1 MSTSI
6 TPAEEVL
13 TLATVLGAYGIKGWV
28 RLWVNL
34 EDPSALRH
42 LSPLTLHKPSGH
54 NPSGHNPSG
63 HNPSGHKPS
72 GHKPSG
78 HKPSDVPVA
87 AARPVVIEAL
97 QRQGKGYTARLSGVE
112 DRTAAEALKGSEI
125 RMPTA
130 RFPEADDGDFYWRD
144 LEGLQVWCQEGESR
158 LLLGTVQRLLETGAN
173 DVLVVAPCDG
183 SIDDRERLIPW
194 LPDEVIKQVDLQE
207 RTIAVSW
214 FIDV

>member
-6 TPAEEVL
+6 APAEEGL

-34 EDPSALRH
+34 EDPSALTH

-54 NPSGHNPSG
+54 KPAGHQ
-63 HNPSGHKPS
+63 
-72 GHKPSG
+72 
-78 HKPSDVPVA
+78 PSDFPAPAV
-87 AARPVVIEAL
+87 RPVIIEAL

-112 DRTAAEALKGSEI
+112 DRTAAEALKGSDI

-130 RFPEADDGDFYWRD
+130 QFPQADDGDFYWRD
-144 LEGLQVWCQEGESR
+144 LEGLQVWCEEGESR
-158 LLLGTVQRLLETGAN
+158 LLLGIVQRLLETGAN
-173 DVLVVAPCDG
+173 DVLVVTPSEG

>member
-6 TPAEEVL
+6 APSEEFL

-54 NPSGHNPSG
+54 N
-63 HNPSGHKPS
+63 
-72 GHKPSG
+72 PSG

-207 RTIAVSW
+207 STIAVSW
-214 FIDV
+214 FVDV

>member
-6 TPAEEVL
+6 APSEEVL

-34 EDPSALRH
+34 EDPSALTH
-42 LSPLTLHKPSGH
+42 LSPLTLHKSSGH
-54 NPSGHNPSG
+54 NPSGHQ
-63 HNPSGHKPS
+63 
-72 GHKPSG
+72 
-78 HKPSDVPVA
+78 PSDAPLL
-87 AARPVVIEAL
+87 AARPVIIEAL

-125 RMPTA
+125 RMPKA
-130 RFPEADDGDFYWRD
+130 RFPKADDGDFYWRD
-144 LEGLQVWCQEGESR
+144 LEGLQVWCEESESR

-173 DVLVVAPCDG
+173 DVLVVRPCDG

-207 RTIAVSW
+207 KTITVSW

>member
-6 TPAEEVL
+6 APAEEGL

-34 EDPSALRH
+34 EDPSALTH
-42 LSPLTLHKPSGH
+42 LSPLTLHKP
-54 NPSGHNPSG
+54 P
-63 HNPSGHKPS
+63 GHKPA
-72 GHKPSG
+72 GHQ
-78 HKPSDVPVA
+78 PSDVPA
-87 AARPVVIEAL
+87 PAARPVIIEAL

-112 DRTAAEALKGSEI
+112 DRTAAEALKGSDI

-130 RFPEADDGDFYWRD
+130 QFPQADDGDFYWRD
-144 LEGLQVWCQEGESR
+144 LEGLQVWCEEGESR
-158 LLLGTVQRLLETGAN
+158 LLLGIVQRLLETGAN
-173 DVLVVAPCDG
+173 DVLVVTPSEG

>member
-6 TPAEEVL
+6 APAEEGL

-34 EDPSALRH
+34 EDPSALTH

-54 NPSGHNPSG
+54 KPAGHQ
-63 HNPSGHKPS
+63 
-72 GHKPSG
+72 
-78 HKPSDVPVA
+78 PSDVPA
-87 AARPVVIEAL
+87 PAARPVIIEAL

-112 DRTAAEALKGSEI
+112 DRTAAEALKGSDI

-130 RFPEADDGDFYWRD
+130 QFPQADDGDFYWRD
-144 LEGLQVWCQEGESR
+144 LEGLQVWCEEGESR
-158 LLLGTVQRLLETGAN
+158 LLLGIVQRLLETGAN
-173 DVLVVAPCDG
+173 DVLVVTPSEG

-194 LPDEVIKQVDLQE
+194 LADEVIKQVDLQE

>member
-6 TPAEEVL
+6 APAEEVL

-34 EDPSALRH
+34 EDPSALTH

-54 NPSGHNPSG
+54 KPAGHQ
-63 HNPSGHKPS
+63 
-72 GHKPSG
+72 
-78 HKPSDVPVA
+78 PSDVPA
-87 AARPVVIEAL
+87 PAARPVIIEAL

-112 DRTAAEALKGSEI
+112 DRTAAEALKGSDI

-130 RFPEADDGDFYWRD
+130 QFPQADDGDFYWRD
-144 LEGLQVWCQEGESR
+144 LEGLQVWCEEGESR
-158 LLLGTVQRLLETGAN
+158 LLLGIVQRLLETGAN
-173 DVLVVAPCDG
+173 DVLVVTPSEG

>member
-6 TPAEEVL
+6 APAEEGL

-34 EDPSALRH
+34 EDPSALTH
-42 LSPLTLHKPSGH
+42 LSPLTLHR
-54 NPSGHNPSG
+54 
-63 HNPSGHKPS
+63 PSGHKPA
-72 GHKPSG
+72 GHQ
-78 HKPSDVPVA
+78 PSDVPA
-87 AARPVVIEAL
+87 PAARPVIIEAL

-112 DRTAAEALKGSEI
+112 DRTAAEALKGSDI

-130 RFPEADDGDFYWRD
+130 QFPQADDGDFYWRD
-144 LEGLQVWCQEGESR
+144 LEGLQVWCEEGESR
-158 LLLGTVQRLLETGAN
+158 LLLGIVQRLLETGAN
-173 DVLVVAPCDG
+173 DVLVVTPSEG

>member
-6 TPAEEVL
+6 APAEEGL

-34 EDPSALRH
+34 EDPSALTH
-42 LSPLTLHKPSGH
+42 LSPLTLHKA
-54 NPSGHNPSG
+54 
-63 HNPSGHKPS
+63 SGHKPS
-72 GHKPSG
+72 GHQ
-78 HKPSDVPVA
+78 PSDVPA
-87 AARPVVIEAL
+87 PAARPVVIEAL
-97 QRQGKGYTARLSGVE
+97 QWQGKGYTARLSGVE

-130 RFPEADDGDFYWRD
+130 RFPEAEDGDFYWRD
-144 LEGLQVWCQEGESR
+144 LEGLQVWCEEGESR
-158 LLLGTVQRLLETGAN
+158 LLLGIVQRLLETGAN
-173 DVLVVAPCDG
+173 DVLVVTPSEG

>member
-1 MSTSI
+1 MDSDQPVNEKQEADRI
-6 TPAEEVL
+6 V
-13 TLATVLGAYGIKGWV
+13 VGRINGAYGIKGWV

-34 EDPSALRH
+34 EDPSALTH
-42 LSPLTLHKPSGH
+42 LSPLTLHKPLGA
-54 NPSGHNPSG
+54 NAP
-63 HNPSGHKPS
+63 
-72 GHKPSG
+72 
-78 HKPSDVPVA
+78 
-87 AARPVVIEAL
+87 AARPTLVEAL
-97 QRQGKGYTARLSGVE
+97 QRQGKGYVARLSGVE

-130 RFPEADDGDFYWRD
+130 QFPQAEEGDFYWRD
-144 LEGLQVWCQEGESR
+144 LEGLQVWCEEGESR

-173 DVLVVAPCDG
+173 DVLVVTPSED

-214 FIDV
+214 FIDA

>member
-6 TPAEEVL
+6 APAEETL

-34 EDPSALRH
+34 EEPSALTH
-42 LSPLTLHKPSGH
+42 LSPLTLHKPSGATA
-54 NPSGHNPSG
+54 PT
-63 HNPSGHKPS
+63 
-72 GHKPSG
+72 
-78 HKPSDVPVA
+78 
-87 AARPVVIEAL
+87 ARPTLIEAL
-97 QRQGKGYTARLSGVE
+97 QRQGKGYVARLSGVE

-130 RFPEADDGDFYWRD
+130 QFPQAEEGDFYWRD
-144 LEGLQVWCQEGESR
+144 LEGLQVWCEEGESR

-173 DVLVVAPCDG
+173 DVLVVTPSEG

-207 RTIAVSW
+207 RTIAVCW
-214 FIDV
+214 FIDA

>member
-6 TPAEEVL
+6 APAEEGL

-34 EDPSALRH
+34 EDPSALTH

-54 NPSGHNPSG
+54 KPAGHQ
-63 HNPSGHKPS
+63 
-72 GHKPSG
+72 
-78 HKPSDVPVA
+78 PSDVPA
-87 AARPVVIEAL
+87 PAARPVIIEAL

-112 DRTAAEALKGSEI
+112 DRTAAEALKGSDI

-130 RFPEADDGDFYWRD
+130 QFPQADDGDFYWRD
-144 LEGLQVWCQEGESR
+144 LEGLQVWCEEGESR
-158 LLLGTVQRLLETGAN
+158 LLLGIVQRLLETGAN
-173 DVLVVAPCDG
+173 DVLVVTPSEG

-194 LPDEVIKQVDLQE
+194 LPDEVIKQIDLQE

>member
-6 TPAEEVL
+6 APAEEGL

-34 EDPSALRH
+34 EDPSALTH

-54 NPSGHNPSG
+54 KPAGHQ
-63 HNPSGHKPS
+63 
-72 GHKPSG
+72 
-78 HKPSDVPVA
+78 PSDVPA
-87 AARPVVIEAL
+87 PAARPVIIEAL

-173 DVLVVAPCDG
+173 DVLVVTPSEG

>member
-6 TPAEEVL
+6 APSEEFL

-54 NPSGHNPSG
+54 NPSGH
-63 HNPSGHKPS
+63 
-72 GHKPSG
+72 
-78 HKPSDVPVA
+78 KPSDVPVA
-87 AARPVVIEAL
+87 VARPVVIEAL

>member
-6 TPAEEVL
+6 APAEEGL

-34 EDPSALRH
+34 EDPSALKH

-54 NPSGHNPSG
+54 
-63 HNPSGHKPS
+63 KP
-72 GHKPSG
+72 P
-78 HKPSDVPVA
+78 DVPA
-87 AARPVVIEAL
+87 PAARPVVIEAL

-125 RMPTA
+125 RLPTA

-173 DVLVVAPCDG
+173 DVLVVQPCDG

-194 LPDEVIKQVDLQE
+194 LPDEVIQKVDLQE

>member
-34 EDPSALRH
+34 EDPSALTH
-42 LSPLTLHKPSGH
+42 LSPLTLHKS
-54 NPSGHNPSG
+54 S
-63 HNPSGHKPS
+63 
-72 GHKPSG
+72 
-78 HKPSDVPVA
+78 VA
-87 AARPVVIEAL
+87 AAPAVRSVTIEVL
-97 QRQGKGYTARLSGVE
+97 QRQGKGYVARLSGVD
-112 DRTAAEALKGSEI
+112 DRTAAEALKGNEI

-130 RFPEADDGDFYWRD
+130 QFPQADDGDFYWRD
-144 LEGLQVWCQEGESR
+144 LEGLHVWCEEGESR

-173 DVLVVAPCDG
+173 DVLVVTPSDD

-194 LPDEVIKQVDLQE
+194 LLDEVIKQVDLQE
-207 RTIAVSW
+207 KTIAVSW
-214 FIDV
+214 FIDA

>member
-6 TPAEEVL
+6 APSEEVL

-34 EDPSALRH
+34 EDPSALTH

-54 NPSGHNPSG
+54 
-63 HNPSGHKPS
+63 KP
-72 GHKPSG
+72 P
-78 HKPSDVPVA
+78 DVPA
-87 AARPVVIEAL
+87 PAARPVVIEAL

-112 DRTAAEALKGSEI
+112 DRTAAEALKGSDI

-130 RFPEADDGDFYWRD
+130 QFPQADDGDFYWRD
-144 LEGLQVWCQEGESR
+144 LEGLQVWCEEGESR
-158 LLLGTVQRLLETGAN
+158 LLLGIVQRLLETGAN
-173 DVLVVAPCDG
+173 DVLVVTPSEG

>member
-6 TPAEEVL
+6 APAEEVL

-34 EDPSALRH
+34 EDPSALTQ
-42 LSPLTLHKPSGH
+42 LSPLTLHKA
-54 NPSGHNPSG
+54 
-63 HNPSGHKPS
+63 SGHKPS
-72 GHKPSG
+72 GHQ
-78 HKPSDVPVA
+78 PSDVPA
-87 AARPVVIEAL
+87 PAARPVIIEAL

-112 DRTAAEALKGSEI
+112 DRTAAEALKGSDI

-130 RFPEADDGDFYWRD
+130 QFPQADDGDFYWRD

-173 DVLVVAPCDG
+173 DVLVVTPSEG
-183 SIDDRERLIPW
+183 SIDDSERLIPW
-194 LPDEVIKQVDLQE
+194 LPDEVIKRVDLQE

>member
-6 TPAEEVL
+6 APTEEVL

-42 LSPLTLHKPSGH
+42 LSPLTLQ
-54 NPSGHNPSG
+54 NPSRSPS
-63 HNPSGHKPS
+63 
-72 GHKPSG
+72 
-78 HKPSDVPVA
+78 V
-87 AARPVVIEAL
+87 AARPVTIEAL
-97 QRQGKGYTARLSGVE
+97 QRQGKGYVARLSGIE
-112 DRTAAEALKGSEI
+112 DRTAAEALKGAEI
-125 RMPTA
+125 SMPRA
-130 RFPEADDGDFYWRD
+130 QFPQAEEGDFYWRD
-144 LEGLQVWCQEGESR
+144 LEGLQVWCQDGEST

-173 DVLVVAPCDG
+173 DVLVVTPSDG

-194 LPDEVIKQVDLQE
+194 LPDEVIKQVDLQAK
-207 RTIAVSW
+207 TIAVSW

>member
-6 TPAEEVL
+6 APAEEGL

-34 EDPSALRH
+34 EDPSALTH

-54 NPSGHNPSG
+54 
-63 HNPSGHKPS
+63 KPS
-72 GHKPSG
+72 GHKPAG
-78 HKPSDVPVA
+78 HQPSDVPA
-87 AARPVVIEAL
+87 PAARPVIIEAL

-112 DRTAAEALKGSEI
+112 DRTAAEALKGSDI

-130 RFPEADDGDFYWRD
+130 QFPQADDGDFYWRD
-144 LEGLQVWCQEGESR
+144 LEGLQVWCEEGESR
-158 LLLGTVQRLLETGAN
+158 LLLGIVQRLLETGAN
-173 DVLVVAPCDG
+173 DVLVVTPSEG

>member
-6 TPAEEVL
+6 APAEEGL

-34 EDPSALRH
+34 EDPSALTH

-54 NPSGHNPSG
+54 KPAGHQ
-63 HNPSGHKPS
+63 
-72 GHKPSG
+72 
-78 HKPSDVPVA
+78 PSDVPA
-87 AARPVVIEAL
+87 PAARPVIIEAL

-130 RFPEADDGDFYWRD
+130 RFPEAEDGDFYWRD

-173 DVLVVAPCDG
+173 DVLVVTPSEG
-183 SIDDRERLIPW
+183 SIDDSERLIPW
-194 LPDEVIKQVDLQE
+194 LPDEVIKRVDLQE

>member
-6 TPAEEVL
+6 APAEEGL

-34 EDPSALRH
+34 EDPSALTH

-54 NPSGHNPSG
+54 KPAGHQ
-63 HNPSGHKPS
+63 
-72 GHKPSG
+72 
-78 HKPSDVPVA
+78 PSDVPA
-87 AARPVVIEAL
+87 PAARPVIIEAL

-112 DRTAAEALKGSEI
+112 DRTAAEALKGSDI

-130 RFPEADDGDFYWRD
+130 QFPQADDGDFYWRD
-144 LEGLQVWCQEGESR
+144 LEGLQVWCEEGESR
-158 LLLGTVQRLLETGAN
+158 LLLGIVQRLLETGAN
-173 DVLVVAPCDG
+173 DVLVVTPSEG

>member
-6 TPAEEVL
+6 APAEEGL

-34 EDPSALRH
+34 EDPSALTH

-54 NPSGHNPSG
+54 KPAGHQ
-63 HNPSGHKPS
+63 
-72 GHKPSG
+72 
-78 HKPSDVPVA
+78 PSDVPA
-87 AARPVVIEAL
+87 PAARPVIIEAL

-112 DRTAAEALKGSEI
+112 DRTAAEALKGSDI

-130 RFPEADDGDFYWRD
+130 QFPQADDGDFYWRD
-144 LEGLQVWCQEGESR
+144 LEGLQVWCEEGESR
-158 LLLGTVQRLLETGAN
+158 LLLGIVQRLLETGAN
-173 DVLVVAPCDG
+173 DVLVVTPSEG

-194 LPDEVIKQVDLQE
+194 LPEEVIKQVDLQE
-207 RTIAVSW
+207 RTIAASW

>member
-6 TPAEEVL
+6 APAEEVL

-34 EDPSALRH
+34 EDPSALTH
-42 LSPLTLHKPSGH
+42 LSPLTLHKA
-54 NPSGHNPSG
+54 
-63 HNPSGHKPS
+63 SGHKPS
-72 GHKPSG
+72 GHQ
-78 HKPSDVPVA
+78 PSDVSAP
-87 AARPVVIEAL
+87 AARPVIIEAL

-173 DVLVVAPCDG
+173 DVLVVTPSEG

>member
-6 TPAEEVL
+6 TPAEEFL

-42 LSPLTLHKPSGH
+42 LSPLTLHKPSEHNPPGH
-54 NPSGHNPSG
+54 NPP
-63 HNPSGHKPS
+63 
-72 GHKPSG
+72 G
-78 HKPSDVPVA
+78 HKPSDVPIA

-158 LLLGTVQRLLETGAN
+158 LLLGTLQRLLETGAN

-207 RTIAVSW
+207 STIAVSW
-214 FIDV
+214 FVDV

>member
-6 TPAEEVL
+6 APAEEGL

-34 EDPSALRH
+34 EDPSALTH
-42 LSPLTLHKPSGH
+42 LSPLTLHKPSGQK
-54 NPSGHNPSG
+54 PAGHQ
-63 HNPSGHKPS
+63 
-72 GHKPSG
+72 
-78 HKPSDVPVA
+78 PSDVPA
-87 AARPVVIEAL
+87 PAARPVIIEAL

-112 DRTAAEALKGSEI
+112 DRTAAEALKGSDI

-130 RFPEADDGDFYWRD
+130 QFPQADDGDFYWRD
-144 LEGLQVWCQEGESR
+144 LEGLQVWCEEGESR
-158 LLLGTVQRLLETGAN
+158 LLLGIVQRLLETGAN
-173 DVLVVAPCDG
+173 DVLVVTPSEG
-183 SIDDRERLIPW
+183 SIDDRDRLIPW

>member
-1 MSTSI
+1 MSTS
-6 TPAEEVL
+6 TAPAEKVL

-34 EDPSALRH
+34 EDPSALTH
-42 LSPLTLHKPSGH
+42 LSPLTLHKA
-54 NPSGHNPSG
+54 
-63 HNPSGHKPS
+63 SGHKPS
-72 GHKPSG
+72 GHQ
-78 HKPSDVPVA
+78 PSDVPA
-87 AARPVVIEAL
+87 PAARPVIIEAL

-130 RFPEADDGDFYWRD
+130 QFPQADDGDFYWRD
-144 LEGLQVWCQEGESR
+144 LEGLQVWCEEGESR

-173 DVLVVAPCDG
+173 DVLVVTPGEG

-207 RTIAVSW
+207 RTIVVRW
-214 FIDV
+214 FIDA

>member
-6 TPAEEVL
+6 APAEEGL

-34 EDPSALRH
+34 EDPSALTH

-54 NPSGHNPSG
+54 KPAGHQ
-63 HNPSGHKPS
+63 
-72 GHKPSG
+72 
-78 HKPSDVPVA
+78 PSDVPA
-87 AARPVVIEAL
+87 PAARPVIIEAL

-112 DRTAAEALKGSEI
+112 DRTAAEALKGSDI

-130 RFPEADDGDFYWRD
+130 QFPQADDGDFYWRD
-144 LEGLQVWCQEGESR
+144 LEGLQVWCEEGESR
-158 LLLGTVQRLLETGAN
+158 LLLGIVQRLLETGAN
-173 DVLVVAPCDG
+173 DVLVVTPSEG

-214 FIDV
+214 FIDA

>member
-6 TPAEEVL
+6 APAEEGL

-34 EDPSALRH
+34 EDPSALTH

-54 NPSGHNPSG
+54 KPAGHQ
-63 HNPSGHKPS
+63 
-72 GHKPSG
+72 
-78 HKPSDVPVA
+78 PSDVPA
-87 AARPVVIEAL
+87 PAARPVIIEAL

-112 DRTAAEALKGSEI
+112 DRTAAEALKGSDI

-130 RFPEADDGDFYWRD
+130 QFPQADDGDFYWRD
-144 LEGLQVWCQEGESR
+144 LEGLQVWCEEGESR
-158 LLLGTVQRLLETGAN
+158 LLLGIVQRLLETGAN
-173 DVLVVAPCDG
+173 DVLVVAPSEG

>member
-6 TPAEEVL
+6 APAEEGL

-34 EDPSALRH
+34 EDPSALTH

-54 NPSGHNPSG
+54 KPAGHQ
-63 HNPSGHKPS
+63 
-72 GHKPSG
+72 
-78 HKPSDVPVA
+78 PSDVPA
-87 AARPVVIEAL
+87 PAARPVIIEAL

-112 DRTAAEALKGSEI
+112 DRTAAEALKGSDI

-130 RFPEADDGDFYWRD
+130 QFPQADDGDFYWRD
-144 LEGLQVWCQEGESR
+144 LEGLQVWCEEGESR
-158 LLLGTVQRLLETGAN
+158 LLLGIVQRLLETGAN
-173 DVLVVAPCDG
+173 DVLVVTPSEG

-207 RTIAVSW
+207 MTITVSW

>member
-6 TPAEEVL
+6 APAEEVL

-34 EDPSALRH
+34 EDPSALTH
-42 LSPLTLHKPSGH
+42 LSPLTLHKA
-54 NPSGHNPSG
+54 
-63 HNPSGHKPS
+63 SGHKPS
-72 GHKPSG
+72 GHQ
-78 HKPSDVPVA
+78 PSDVPA
-87 AARPVVIEAL
+87 PAARPVIIEAL

-112 DRTAAEALKGSEI
+112 DRTAAEALKGSDI

-130 RFPEADDGDFYWRD
+130 QFPQADDGDFYWRD
-144 LEGLQVWCQEGESR
+144 LEGLQVWCEEGESR
-158 LLLGTVQRLLETGAN
+158 LLLGIVQRLLETGAN
-173 DVLVVAPCDG
+173 DVLVVTPSEG

>member
-6 TPAEEVL
+6 APAEEGL

-34 EDPSALRH
+34 EDPSALTH

-54 NPSGHNPSG
+54 KPAGHQ
-63 HNPSGHKPS
+63 
-72 GHKPSG
+72 
-78 HKPSDVPVA
+78 PSDVPA
-87 AARPVVIEAL
+87 PAARPVIIEAL

-112 DRTAAEALKGSEI
+112 DRTAAEALKGSDI

-130 RFPEADDGDFYWRD
+130 QFPQADDGDFYWRD
-144 LEGLQVWCQEGESR
+144 LEGLQVWCEEGESR
-158 LLLGTVQRLLETGAN
+158 LLLGIVQRLLETGAN

>member
-6 TPAEEVL
+6 APSEEFL

-54 NPSGHNPSG
+54 KPAGHQ
-63 HNPSGHKPS
+63 
-72 GHKPSG
+72 
-78 HKPSDVPVA
+78 PSDVPA
-87 AARPVVIEAL
+87 PAARPVIIEAL

-112 DRTAAEALKGSEI
+112 DRTAAEALKGSDI

-130 RFPEADDGDFYWRD
+130 QFPQADDGDFYWRD
-144 LEGLQVWCQEGESR
+144 LEGLQVWCEEGESR
-158 LLLGTVQRLLETGAN
+158 LLLGIVQRLLETGAN
-173 DVLVVAPCDG
+173 DVLVVTPSEG

>member
-6 TPAEEVL
+6 APAEEGL

-34 EDPSALRH
+34 EDPSALTH

-54 NPSGHNPSG
+54 KPAGHQ
-63 HNPSGHKPS
+63 
-72 GHKPSG
+72 
-78 HKPSDVPVA
+78 PSDVPA
-87 AARPVVIEAL
+87 PAARPVIIEAL

-112 DRTAAEALKGSEI
+112 DRTAAEALKGSDI

-130 RFPEADDGDFYWRD
+130 QFPQADDGDFYWRD
-144 LEGLQVWCQEGESR
+144 LEGLQVWCEEGESR

-173 DVLVVAPCDG
+173 DVLVVTPSEG